1 MFKLIQNLN
10 VCHLFLFIFL
20 LKMNNG
26 EFIELTYPNKP
37 KPSQQEIKE
46 YAQWLGADIETDQDL
61 FYIARE
67 ALMSDLPKEWKI
79 YQKNDGGDPFFFNT
93 KTGESIWDHPLD
105 DYYKELFREEKQM
118 KTQNA
123 SLKNVIINLPLNE
136 PKILPNQIKLTTNFV
151 LTVPF
156 QIYEKDFTFIVNNT
170 KYKTNKIFAD
180 ILSPKISRI
189 HFTDPTF
196 DTFSI
201 NTKSKGDFNN
211 VLNLLNFQYN
221 KIPTEEVPF
230 MIEVIEILEIKSVK
244 SNFYRKPLIT
254 VFNVIDII
262 NEQQKCSVFYK
273 DLLQGEIDFLSSHFY
288 EIAENQREKLKAL
301 NFETIQRIVE
311 NENLVL
317 KSEDQ
322 LLSFVNELNALNSD
336 FSILYGY
343 VNFLNVS
350 LTSITN
356 FLNTFDIENINQRI
370 WNNIAMRLQNEIF
383 LNSSDSSVMHS
394 IQKEYEKVDKK
405 DEKEDVNVKNILFD
419 GKDEFDGIINHL
431 RKELVPIEVTASST
445 LDDKH
450 LPANVIFYNNNNI
463 RYFCS
468 KDLENSFVCIDF
480 KDYSVI
486 PLKYAIC
493 GENSSLLDKRLNPK
507 EWIIEGSN
515 DGISWYVIDF
525 QKDVLFTSTRNY
537 MHVFTIQY
545 NNENSFRYLR
555 MRMTGKNWE
564 DNYTFKL
571 GSIEFFGKLIH

>member
-1 MFKLIQNLN
+1 
-10 VCHLFLFIFL
+10 
-20 LKMNNG
+20 MNNG

-67 ALMSDLPKEWKI
+67 ALMSDLPKEWKM

-123 SLKNVIINLPLNE
+123 SLKNAVINLPSNE

-170 KYKTNKIFAD
+170 KYNTNKIFAD

-189 HFTDPTF
+189 HLTDPTF

-288 EIAENQREKLKAL
+288 EIAENQKEKLKAL

-350 LTSITN
+350 LTSIAN

-370 WNNIAMRLQNEIF
+370 WNNIAMRLQNEIV

-394 IQKEYEKVDKK
+394 IQKENEKVDKK
-405 DEKEDVNVKNILFD
+405 DEKEDINVKNILFD

-486 PLKYAIC
+486 PLRYAIC